1 MAPTNRL
8 IEARRAELRAQAH
21 AEKQRDANSPT
32 GGSKRQGADAKT
44 RPKSKVQSLGR
55 GA

>member
-21 AEKQRDANSPT
+21 AEKPRDSKSPT
-32 GGSKRQGADAKT
+32 GGKRQGAEAKT
-44 RPKSKVQSLGR
+44 RPKSKAQS
-55 GA
+55 